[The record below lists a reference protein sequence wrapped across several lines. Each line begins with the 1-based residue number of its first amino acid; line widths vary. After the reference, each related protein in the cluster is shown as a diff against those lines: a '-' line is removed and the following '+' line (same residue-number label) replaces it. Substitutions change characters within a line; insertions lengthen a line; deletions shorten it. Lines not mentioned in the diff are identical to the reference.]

1 MDGNVLIVVLDVLF
15 CVVPLALVGVGTL
28 VYDRLQRHRTRVGDN
43 YRCRRCG
50 FVFPSKNALISGFE
64 SHRYGLH
71 VNCGRCG
78 CVVEQFVKIKS
89 K

>member
-1 MDGNVLIVVLDVLF
+1 MDGTVLIVVFDVLF
-15 CVVPLALVGVGTL
+15 CVVPLALVGAGAL
-28 VYDRLQRHRTRVGDN
+28 VYDWVQRGRTRVGGN

-50 FVFPSKNALISGFE
+50 FVFPSKNALVSGFE

-71 VNCGRCG
+71 VDCSRCG
-78 CVVEQFVKIKS
+78 CVVEQFVETKS